1 MAYNIRL
8 RNDTRQN
15 WLEQNPTLA
24 QGEVAIEFQDDD
36 NRVKIK
42 VGNGNQSYQDLP
54 YFNSPISYTDISNK
68 PQLNGIE
75 INGNKSLIDY
85 GIQPSGS
92 YLTTDD
98 AIKQLQ
104 LKADKADT
112 YSKDEVDSLFESLEK
127 LPEIGTNRDMFLKID
142 TNGQLYWSPLSDNI
156 YTKTEVD
163 EALANKVSTRDGYSL
178 ISDAEKERLASVFN
192 YDDTEVK
199 EDIEELWT
207 DVHKKAYLDDLD
219 NYVSQ
224 ETLTTTLE
232 DYALLSDVAS
242 KANASDLYNHINNQN
257 NPHNITKEQLDL
269 GNVDNTSDLDKPISN
284 ATQEAL
290 DNKQDSMEIGFGLAL
305 EEGVL
310 KNTNPN
316 VNADWNATEGDS
328 YIVNKPQLSKVAISN
343 DYNDLDN
350 KPYIPTDYY
359 LPIASEEELGG
370 IKIGKDFT
378 ITKDGVLQ
386 ANYSDDLY
394 DYMQMTNKPS
404 LIVLDENNVERE
416 YQFIPGMTK
425 EDLDIAGHDETQSA
439 LNLKADKIDTYTKT
453 EVDDLIDNVSLGA
466 ISWGKIQGSI
476 NSQSDLKY
484 ALDAK
489 ANELDLSR
497 VAFSNNYNDLDNKP
511 TIPTKVS
518 ELTNDSGYLTT
529 IPSEYITEKELNGKG
544 YLTVIPSEYITETEL
559 NGKGYQ
565 TTTNLSQALD
575 DSTSKYPSN
584 KAVNDAIKAHA
595 SSSSLGSFGFTS
607 ATTVPEGCA
616 WCNGEEYTQ
625 AQFPDFYQ
633 KLADNKFLKT
643 DYTTYNNS
651 ITKYGSCG
659 YFALDTANKKFKVP
673 TLKDVYIKAGLSPLM
688 FGQESLP
695 NITGTIGTE
704 TDQYGINCNGA
715 FYSDSSDRGAHDGQ
729 RGKPLIK
736 FDASRSSSVYKNDAK
751 VNTDHVVYKFYVVL
765 YSGSTDVSMA
775 QTAEFIEG
783 LNNKAN
789 IDLSNVSTST
799 IQKFV
804 SINLPDYSKGVDV
817 PMPTSSAKFT
827 APSNGLL
834 IMTVA
839 GSSILKIDDR
849 NTPFRCIDN
858 VNGDPYMC
866 FNVPLS
872 AGNIVY
878 WSADVLYNSGMF
890 YPFKTN

>member
-112 YSKDEVDSLFESLEK
+112 YSKAEVDSLFESLEK

-178 ISDAEKERLASVFN
+178 ISDVEKERLASVFN

-207 DVHKKAYLDDLD
+207 DVHKKAYLDDLN

-328 YIVNKPQLSKVAISN
+328 YIVNKPQLSKVATSN

-359 LPIASEEELGG
+359 LPTASEEELGG

-378 ITKDGVLQ
+378 ITEDGVLQ

-529 IPSEYITEKELNGKG
+529 IPSEYITEEELNGKG
-544 YLTVIPSEYITETEL
+544 YLTAIPSEYITETEL

-565 TTTNLSQALD
+565 TTANLSQALD
-575 DSTSKYPSN
+575 NSTSKYPSN
-584 KAVNDAIKAHA
+584 KAVNDAIKNVYNIIVNIPVGALMPFA
-595 SSSSLGSFGFTS
+595 GNTSPDGWLKCDGSQVS
-607 ATTVPEGCA
+607 R
-616 WCNGEEYTQ
+616 
-625 AQFPDFYQ
+625 
-633 KLADNKFLKT
+633 
-643 DYTTYNNS
+643 
-651 ITKYGSCG
+651 TKYASLFNVIGTLYGSG
-659 YFALDTANKKFKVP
+659 DGSTTF
-673 TLKDVYIKAGLSPLM
+673 TLPNFINRTFWGGETSGTYLN
-688 FGQESLP
+688 ESLP
-695 NITGTIGTE
+695 NIKGTVGTE
-704 TDQYGINCNGA
+704 TDQYGTNCDGA

-729 RGKPLIK
+729 RSKPLIK
-736 FDASRSSSVYKNDAK
+736 FDASRSSSVYQDGAN
-751 VNTDHVVYKFYVVL
+751 VRPNVL
-765 YSGSTDVSMA
+765 
-775 QTAEFIEG
+775 QTMI
-783 LNNKAN
+783 
-789 IDLSNVSTST
+789 
-799 IQKFV
+799 
-804 SINLPDYSKGVDV
+804 
-817 PMPTSSAKFT
+817 
-827 APSNGLL
+827 
-834 IMTVA
+834 
-839 GSSILKIDDR
+839 
-849 NTPFRCIDN
+849 CIK
-858 VNGDPYMC
+858 Y
-866 FNVPLS
+866 
-872 AGNIVY
+872 
-878 WSADVLYNSGMF
+878 
-890 YPFKTN
+890 